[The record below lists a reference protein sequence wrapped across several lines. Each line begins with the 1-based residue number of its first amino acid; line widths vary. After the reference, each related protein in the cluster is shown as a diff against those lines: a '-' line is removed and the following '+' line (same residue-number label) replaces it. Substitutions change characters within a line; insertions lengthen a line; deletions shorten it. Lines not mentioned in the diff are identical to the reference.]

1 MGILVC
7 LLAITQVSFAT
18 GLNIIPVPTKCVAKK
33 GEFTVNEQTV
43 IALPNQ
49 TEEMK
54 NAAMVFTDLFS
65 TAAGFTLKVSDQ
77 QAFAKSN
84 IIRCTLNS
92 QIAEEEG
99 YRLRITPSTILLEA
113 KTPQGIFYGFQT
125 LRQLLPAA
133 IESSSKISEPIQW
146 TVPCAIIEDA
156 PVFSYRGLMLDVAR
170 HFKSKE
176 FVKRYIDL
184 LAFHKLNTFHWHLT
198 EDQGWRIEIKK
209 YPKLTS
215 VGAFRDKTLIG
226 HGGKRPFKYT
236 FEKYGGFYTQEEI
249 KEVVAYAKK
258 RFVEVIPE
266 IEMPGHAVAA
276 LAAYPEYSCSGG
288 PFEVESR
295 WGVFN
300 GIFWTKEATVKFLV
314 EMWNE
319 LIPLFPSAY
328 IHIGGDEAPKVR
340 WKRCAACQERMKKEG
355 IPDEEHL
362 QSYFINRMEAYLNKK
377 GKKIIGWDEILEG
390 DVSKRATV
398 MSWRGVK
405 GGIRAAQEGRDVIM
419 SPNSH
424 FYFDHYQS
432 DPKTQPLAIGG
443 FLPLSKVYSYNP
455 IPAELTSEQA
465 RKIKGVQAN
474 MWSEY
479 MPTEAHTEYMGFPR
493 AAALA
498 EVSWS
503 TAANR
508 NFDSFYQRLQSI
520 EQHYDVMGVNY
531 CKTHK
536 PEKALRLMSYNI
548 RNAKGLDGITDYQR
562 IANVLNGIAPD
573 VVAVQELDSMTTRS
587 GGKSILEE
595 IAKRTNRHATFA
607 PAIPYQGGKYGVGL
621 LSVKAPL
628 RTQYISLPGKE
639 EARVLL
645 MAEFEEYV
653 VCCTH
658 LSLTPEDQLAS
669 VAIIRNAVKEFGT
682 QQPVLLAGYMNSTP
696 VSSVQKEMNKHF
708 ISLNDTKQETIPSDF
723 PKECIDYIYQYKTA
737 NRLPV
742 VRRQVMKGHVGSDHL
757 PLFVDIQF

>member
-236 FEKYGGFYTQEEI
+236 FDKHKEI
-249 KEVVAYAKK
+249 KKGEELGY
-258 RFVEVIPE
+258 F
-266 IEMPGHAVAA
+266 EMG
-276 LAAYPEYSCSGG
+276 
-288 PFEVESR
+288 
-295 WGVFN
+295 
-300 GIFWTKEATVKFLV
+300 
-314 EMWNE
+314 
-319 LIPLFPSAY
+319 
-328 IHIGGDEAPKVR
+328 
-340 WKRCAACQERMKKEG
+340 
-355 IPDEEHL
+355 
-362 QSYFINRMEAYLNKK
+362 
-377 GKKIIGWDEILEG
+377 
-390 DVSKRATV
+390 
-398 MSWRGVK
+398 
-405 GGIRAAQEGRDVIM
+405 
-419 SPNSH
+419 
-424 FYFDHYQS
+424 
-432 DPKTQPLAIGG
+432 
-443 FLPLSKVYSYNP
+443 
-455 IPAELTSEQA
+455 
-465 RKIKGVQAN
+465 
-474 MWSEY
+474 
-479 MPTEAHTEYMGFPR
+479 
-493 AAALA
+493 
-498 EVSWS
+498 
-503 TAANR
+503 
-508 NFDSFYQRLQSI
+508 
-520 EQHYDVMGVNY
+520 
-531 CKTHK
+531 
-536 PEKALRLMSYNI
+536 
-548 RNAKGLDGITDYQR
+548 
-562 IANVLNGIAPD
+562 
-573 VVAVQELDSMTTRS
+573 
-587 GGKSILEE
+587 
-595 IAKRTNRHATFA
+595 
-607 PAIPYQGGKYGVGL
+607 
-621 LSVKAPL
+621 
-628 RTQYISLPGKE
+628 
-639 EARVLL
+639 
-645 MAEFEEYV
+645 
-653 VCCTH
+653 
-658 LSLTPEDQLAS
+658 
-669 VAIIRNAVKEFGT
+669 
-682 QQPVLLAGYMNSTP
+682 
-696 VSSVQKEMNKHF
+696 SSVILLLENNYLANIFFSVDDNVKMGESIF
-708 ISLNDTKQETIPSDF
+708 IK
-723 PKECIDYIYQYKTA
+723 K
-737 NRLPV
+737 
-742 VRRQVMKGHVGSDHL
+742 
-757 PLFVDIQF
+757 